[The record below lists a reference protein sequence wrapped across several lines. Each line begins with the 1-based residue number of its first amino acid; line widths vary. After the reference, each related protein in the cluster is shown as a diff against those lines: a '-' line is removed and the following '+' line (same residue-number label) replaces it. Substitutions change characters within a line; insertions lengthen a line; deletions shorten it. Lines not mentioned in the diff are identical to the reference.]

1 MNSMKLKLLL
11 MATFCC
17 FVISASAQGRLEY
30 EAISSTN
37 YSAEGR
43 QSAIIVQCDS
53 TLPTLN
59 FYSSLYGTMKPRVRT
74 RAGETLYYL
83 DFDLSTGPV
92 KTDLNVTSAG
102 FNPLVLSIT
111 LSEIKKAYLIK
122 VFDPDGPFV
131 QGYFRYRRQAEDY
144 FKAANYE
151 AARNEY
157 ETAKSSSNAK
167 KEEVDMRIATI
178 DSILSLKRAANDSI
192 AAERYYAASNLFAQI
207 IEMNSNDKNA
217 AERQKWCNTKLD
229 EICTTAMTTAD
240 RYYRNHQFY
249 KAQPFYQQII
259 ENNCA
264 NRQLAQS
271 RFDEIE
277 QIRYQRRVLPHVVGY
292 IFDKDKPLG
301 VHYGTYNERK
311 GGGFINVRI
320 NKDLLDA
327 AQKDWKPSYQQ
338 NDSTL
343 NGIKNHAQFSIAF
356 GWTIKL
362 LCPNPETDY
371 FKGLGCMIPKYPS
384 LHLFFGPGYT
394 GTMVYTDKEEKNSNV
409 KYNTKLVSAITPQ
422 VGLMLKWGRLS
433 MFYIFEYHYKL
444 KNEIYVKENG
454 VEKTIDLSDIDC
466 VKKSKNYF
474 GLGFAF

>member
-1 MNSMKLKLLL
+1 MKLKLLL

-17 FVISASAQGRLEY
+17 FVITVSAQGLLEY
-30 EAISSTN
+30 ELIDSRN

-59 FYSSLYGTMKPRVRT
+59 FYSSLYGTMKPRIRT
-74 RAGETLYYL
+74 RSGEVLYYI
-83 DFDLSTGPV
+83 DFDMSRGPV
-92 KTDLNVTSAG
+92 KTDLNITSAG
-102 FNPLVLSIT
+102 FNT
-111 LSEIKKAYLIK
+111 LIYSVDLPEVQKAYLIK

-131 QGYFRYRRQAEDY
+131 QGYYKYRRQAEEE

-151 AARNEY
+151 VARNEY
-157 ETAKSSSNAK
+157 ETAKSCSNVRKDEA
-167 KEEVDMRIATI
+167 ERRIATI
-178 DSILSLKRAANDSI
+178 DSILFLRDAAEDSITQKRFYAAANLYKKIKIMNPKDTK
-192 AAERYYAASNLFAQI
+192 ADERIKY
-207 IEMNSNDKNA
+207 
-217 AERQKWCNTKLD
+217 CNTELD
-229 EICTTAMTTAD
+229 EICTNVMATAE
-240 RYYRNHQFY
+240 RYYKNNQLY
-249 KAQPFYQQII
+249 KAQPFYKQII
-259 ENNCA
+259 ENHC
-264 NRQLAQS
+264 LSSKEAQS

-277 QIRYQRRVLPHVVGY
+277 QIRFKKRVLPHVVGY
-292 IFDKDKPLG
+292 IFDKDKPIG

-320 NKDLLDA
+320 NKDLMDA
-327 AQKDWKPSYQQ
+327 AQSDWIPQYNNL
-338 NDSTL
+338 NDSSVY
-343 NGIKNHAQFSIAF
+343 NIKNHAQFAIAF

-371 FKGLGCMIPKYPS
+371 FKWMGYMFPKYPS

-422 VGLMLKWGRLS
+422 LGVMLKWGRLS
-433 MFYIFEYHYKL
+433 IFYIFEYHYKL
-444 KNEIYVKENG
+444 KNEIDVKENG
-454 VEKTIDLSDIDC
+454 KDKTIDLSDIDC
-466 VKKSKNYF
+466 VKKSKNYL